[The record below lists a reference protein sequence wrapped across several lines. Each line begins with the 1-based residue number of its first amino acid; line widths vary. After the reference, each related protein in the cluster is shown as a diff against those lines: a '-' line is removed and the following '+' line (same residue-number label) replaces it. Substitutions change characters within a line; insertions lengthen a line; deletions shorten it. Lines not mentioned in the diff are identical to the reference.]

1 MAGVIELDSFVRK
14 FILLWRTGS
23 NAKLSV
29 EAKAGEAFVNLSV
42 GLGQA
47 VPGAHAAKRRGGAG
61 ARQRRAERRVAEREM
76 SAEAQKFSSMDSSCT
91 EEVHV
96 TKNIIEDEIPQVDGT
111 AELEAKFEVTVDAHE
126 VCCNDD
132 VIEAIEEN
140 FYGHLEDKQIEKSNP
155 LASLLIEEAGKDLL
169 KVQNVYRLNVKDDEK
184 VTEIIERW
192 QKPYEF
198 DDLAFK
204 NAKHGKVGIK
214 IKDVKRIL

>member
-61 ARQRRAERRVAEREM
+61 GRQRRAERRVAEREM

-192 QKPYEF
+192 KKPYEF